1 MIEKMTVL
9 EALRAAM
16 AHELDNDPD
25 VVVLGEDVGT
35 AGGIFR
41 VTEGLQNRFGKDRL
55 IDTPMDESGIIAHAV
70 GLALFGMKPIAE
82 IQFSGFIHDA
92 HEQIMFCA
100 AKYRW
105 ISGGE
110 YTVPMVIRAPS
121 FGGIMGGIWHS
132 QSIESYFAHG
142 SGIKIVCPSTPQHA
156 YSLMLA
162 AIRDP
167 DPVLVLEPVPLY
179 RALSG
184 EVDTNGVAAEI
195 GAGEIVRPGKDVT
208 ALTYGPLRHTT
219 AQVADELSASH
230 GIDVEVIDLVSL
242 IPFDLDLVTESVNKT
257 GRLVIIHEASET
269 LGFGAE
275 LAARVQH
282 RSFGYLEAP
291 IERVCAP
298 DVPYSYRVGDEFCRP
313 NADRVS
319 AGIRRVAE
327 YSF

>member
-1 MIEKMTVL
+1 MTQNMTVL

-16 AHELDNDPD
+16 AHELENDKD

-55 IDTPMDESGIIAHAV
+55 IDTPMDEKGIIGHAI

-82 IQFSGFIHDA
+82 MQFSGFIHDA

-121 FGGIMGGIWHS
+121 FGGIKGGVWHS
-132 QSIESYFAHG
+132 QSVESYYIHG
-142 SGIKIVCPSTPQHA
+142 GGIKIVCPSTPQQA

-167 DPVLVLEPVPLY
+167 DPVLVIEPVPLY
-179 RALSG
+179 RTLSG
-184 EVDTNGVAAEI
+184 DVDDNGVASEI
-195 GAGEIVRPGKDVT
+195 GVAEIVRPGSDIT

-219 AQVADELSASH
+219 KQVADELAQSE

-242 IPFDLDLVTESVNKT
+242 IPYDIELITESVNKT

-275 LAARVQH
+275 LAAKVQS
-282 RSFGYLEAP
+282 RSFGFLEAP

-313 NADRVS
+313 NSQRIS
-319 AGIRRVAE
+319 AGIKRVAE
-327 YSF
+327 YSI